1 MKISS
6 LIKKGNGS
14 LFAEVRRFS
23 RMSLI
28 EYVLTLTAMI
38 SVLLVVVVYIF
49 NSFYKVVKEQTLN
62 DGLTNVG
69 IVAERLDYTIE
80 KAIDAINVTSYT
92 LESLIE
98 PSREE
103 LGKFLVTQNKIYSEN
118 VSNSF
123 SSIYAQYDTVF
134 VSGDGWIPPEDYDV
148 TTRQWFSEA
157 KKFPGKVAIITP
169 YVDADTKKRVISV
182 SRSFSNGR
190 GVVSIDIHMDVF
202 SQLVEDIDQS
212 GLRNSF
218 IVSKDGFVMVSSDT
232 SITGKNFLEMDFWQ
246 TEQANLV
253 KLLLQNNRVESA
265 KGEKRENRV
274 LKTRMHGSNNVVF
287 YRVVHDS
294 FFVVLVADE
303 NELYDSVQRIL
314 ILSIILS
321 LFVILVVGAF
331 VTTSFVNGAVASR
344 AAREQLKM
352 KKELQKNFNII
363 NTLACTF
370 DSVCYVDVASKKVI
384 PYSMGDTMFSK
395 MAAAGL
401 KDFSYE
407 QGMSLLIH
415 SIIHD
420 KDKDLVFK
428 EANLQNVISTL
439 KNKKSFCFQC
449 QALENGE
456 YRYHKISFIKPDD
469 ESDEVTSFVVA
480 FADVDDEIR
489 QLQKFQQELE
499 NAKNRAEEA
508 NLAKSSFLANMSH
521 EIRTPINAI
530 MGMNEMILRESAE
543 SQTRSYSEDIKGASQ
558 MLLSIINDILDFSKI
573 EAGKMEIVESRYDLG
588 SVLND
593 VATMA
598 SIKAEQK
605 GLTLSVDVDE
615 SIPSLLIGDSVRIQQ
630 VMLNLLNNA
639 VKYTESGRVDFK
651 VRVESRRRD
660 PKIGDVVELSIR
672 VEDTGIGIREQ
683 DLSRLFKSFQR
694 LDLVQNRAIEGTGL
708 GLAITSKLVEFM
720 HGSISVSSV
729 YGKGSTFTVMLPQA
743 VVDSAPIGNI
753 QRHYQEAKKQR
764 NLAAEK
770 LLAPSA
776 RVLVVDDNSMNL
788 RVAQHLLKFSRIQV
802 ATCTSGMECLE
813 LMKKEHFDIIFLDH
827 MMPGMD
833 GVETLRL
840 SKKLFGNKCAGV
852 PMIALTAN
860 AIVGAKE
867 MYLEAGFDGYIGKPI
882 KVEELEKILRKFL
895 PSEKIE
901 YDEACA
907 PAEQTLIDESV
918 GLEYCSGNRD
928 FYNDALEM
936 YVEAYEENV
945 RRLHKD
951 FENKDWHD
959 YSIVAH
965 TIKSNSLMIGARDL
979 SELAKGQEFAGR
991 DGLEDQIGRQFE
1003 EFLEFYKKVCE
1014 ACDRIRKV

>member
-1 MKISS
+1 VESFLRAVATECEVFERINLTIA
-6 LIKKGNGS
+6 LIDCHSWPGLVRIIGTVC
-14 LFAEVRRFS
+14 FIHCAEIIF
-23 RMSLI
+23 
-28 EYVLTLTAMI
+28 
-38 SVLLVVVVYIF
+38 YIF
-49 NSFYKVVKEQTLN
+49 QLGVCVTENFFSISIISAYGISLNFQSIHTINKVTVE
-62 DGLTNVG
+62 
-69 IVAERLDYTIE
+69 
-80 KAIDAINVTSYT
+80 TS
-92 LESLIE
+92 I
-98 PSREE
+98 PRI
-103 LGKFLVTQNKIYSEN
+103 FLCKG
-118 VSNSF
+118 NSF
-123 SSIYAQYDTVF
+123 SSIYVQYDSIF

-148 TTRQWFSEA
+148 TTRRWYTEA
-157 KKFPGKVAIITP
+157 LQNPNKAAIITP

-182 SRSFSNGR
+182 SRTFSNGL

-202 SQLVEDIDQS
+202 SQLVENINQS

-218 IVSKDGFVMVSSDT
+218 IVSKDGFVMVSSDST
-232 SITGKNFLEMDFWQ
+232 ITGKNFLEMDFWQ

-253 KLLLQNNRVESA
+253 KLLLQNNRVELSKDA
-265 KGEKRENRV
+265 DVENRV

-287 YRVVHDS
+287 YRVVQDD

-303 NELYDSVQRIL
+303 NELYDSVQKIL
-314 ILSIILS
+314 VLSIILS

-331 VTTSFVNGAVASR
+331 VTTSFINGTVASR

-363 NTLACTF
+363 NTLASTF
-370 DSVCYVDVASKKVI
+370 DSVCYVDVATKKVI
-384 PYSMGDTMFSK
+384 PYSMGDTMLAR
-395 MAAAGL
+395 MGEAGV

-407 QGMSLLIH
+407 QGTSLLIH
-415 SIIHD
+415 SIIHSND
-420 KDKDLVFK
+420 KELVAR
-428 EANLQNVISTL
+428 EASLHNVL
-439 KNKKSFCFQC
+439 KNLKDKKSFSFQC

-456 YRYHKISFIKPDD
+456 YRYHKISFIKSDD
-469 ESDEVTSFVVA
+469 EADEVSSFVVA

-489 QLQKFQQELE
+489 RLQKFQQELE

-530 MGMNEMILRESAE
+530 MGMNEMILRESTDG
-543 SQTRSYSEDIKGASQ
+543 QTRSYSEDIKGASQ

-573 EAGKMEIVESRYDLG
+573 EAGKMEIVEARYDLG

-593 VATMA
+593 VVTMA
-598 SIKAEQK
+598 SVKAEQK
-605 GLTLSVDVDE
+605 GLQLLVDVDE
-615 SIPSLLIGDSVRIQQ
+615 SIPSLMVGDSVRIQQ

-639 VKYTESGRVDFK
+639 VKYTESGKVDFK

-660 PKIGDVVELSIR
+660 PKYGEIVEICIR

-720 HGSISVSSV
+720 HGTISVSSV
-729 YGKGSTFTVMLPQA
+729 YGKGSTFTVRLPQI
-743 VVDSAPIGNI
+743 VVNSSPIGNVR
-753 QRHYQEAKKQR
+753 QHYLDAKKQS
-764 NLAAEK
+764 EQK
-770 LLAPSA
+770 VEQMTAPSA
-776 RVLVVDDNSMNL
+776 KVLVVDDNSMNL
-788 RVAQHLLKFSRIQV
+788 RVAQHLLKFSKIQV
-802 ATCTSGMECLE
+802 TTCTSGMECLE
-813 LMKKEHFDIIFLDH
+813 LMKKERFDIIFLDH

-833 GVETLRL
+833 GMETLKL

-852 PMIALTAN
+852 PIIALTAN

-882 KVEELEKILRKFL
+882 TIEDLDKVLRKFI
-895 PSEKIE
+895 PAEKIE
-901 YDEACA
+901 SDGFVEDE
-907 PAEQTLIDESV
+907 PDLLLIDERI

-928 FYNDALEM
+928 FYNDALQM
-936 YVEAYEENV
+936 YTEAYEENV
-945 RRLHKD
+945 LRLRKD

-965 TIKSNSLMIGARDL
+965 TIKSNSMMIGAKAL
-979 SELAKGQEFAGR
+979 SDLAKNQEFAGR
-991 DGLEDQIGRQFE
+991 DGLEDLIGEQFE
-1003 EFLEFYKKVCE
+1003 NFLDSYKKVCD
-1014 ACDRIRKV
+1014 ACDRIRQA